1 MWGMRSI
8 ALWIF
13 CMALSAF
20 AAEASVAD
28 STQDSTKQ
36 DLGDVLNIALPR
48 QSVYQEK
55 GLSVGVA
62 GGLFYPSEKCD
73 CLGIW
78 QGQLEYYY
86 SSWVSGGID
95 VRFFGGDLDSDVMI
109 LYQRYRMNTR
119 FHLAFKTVDMFLSPV
134 FGLESTDIQEFRDEW
149 DNREEEWWRPGID
162 LDSVVHH
169 KDCEKMFMLDGFSV
183 GAEFGAGWR
192 FSKLFGITG
201 DAMYE
206 YNFSGAHLLTLTP
219 GVAFSLRDVW
229 PWAYRNLASTWISV
243 ELGFQRYFNRGV
255 PEWAQSLFF
264 GFQIGI

>member
-1 MWGMRSI
+1 MV
-8 ALWIF
+8 
-13 CMALSAF
+13 LSAF

-28 STQDSTKQ
+28 SVQDSTVHEM
-36 DLGDVLNIALPR
+36 GDVWNIALPR

-55 GLSVGVA
+55 GFSVGVA
-62 GGLFYPSEKCD
+62 GGVFYPSEKCD

-86 SSWVSGGID
+86 SSWISGGID

-119 FHLAFKTVDMFLSPV
+119 FHLAFKTVDLFLSPV

-149 DNREEEWWRPGID
+149 DNREEEWWRPGMD

-206 YNFSGAHLLTLTP
+206 YNFAGAHLLTLTP

-229 PWAYRNLASTWISV
+229 PWAYKNLASVWFSV

-255 PEWAQSLFF
+255 PEWVQSLFF
-264 GFQIGI
+264 GFQIGV